1 MNRIEKIAIVSQG
14 EILYLNTYEIVY
26 CESQKDAVKIYFID
40 GSTTLIS
47 KQLAKL
53 QSQLPSFFVRVTQ
66 CVIINKL
73 YLVSIDK
80 KGKLIKMEG
89 QFSIP
94 YTLALNKLVER
105 IGRISTAEMEK
116 AARFSDDVDGSGAL
130 LEIA

>member
-1 MNRIEKIAIVSQG
+1 MNRIEKIAIVSHG
-14 EILYLNTYEIVY
+14 EILYLNTYDIVY
-26 CESQKDAVKIYFID
+26 CESLNDGIKIYFID
-40 GSTTLIS
+40 GSITLIS
-47 KQLAKL
+47 KQLSKV
-53 QSQLPSFFVRVTQ
+53 QSLLPAFFVRVTQ

-80 KGKLIKMEG
+80 KAKLIKMEG

-105 IGRISTAEMEK
+105 IGRISTAEMGK
-116 AARFSDDVDGSGAL
+116 VARFSDDVDGAGAL